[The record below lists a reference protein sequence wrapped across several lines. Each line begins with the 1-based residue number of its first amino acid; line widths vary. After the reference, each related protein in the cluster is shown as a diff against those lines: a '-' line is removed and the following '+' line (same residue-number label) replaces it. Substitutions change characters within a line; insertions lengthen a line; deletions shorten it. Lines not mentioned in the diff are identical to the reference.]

1 MISLSRRDSL
11 LTREFALPV
20 NVHCVDRIGFDVG
33 TIESAIE
40 NIVRGQLNDRY
51 FQARGRGSD
60 CFGPAMVDREGKL
73 GLRFREID
81 SGERSRVYH
90 DVGLENR

>member
-1 MISLSRRDSL
+1 MQGAGHD
-11 LTREFALPV
+11 
-20 NVHCVDRIGFDVG
+20 G
-33 TIESAIE
+33 
-40 NIVRGQLNDRY
+40 
-51 FQARGRGSD
+51 
-60 CFGPAMVDREGKL
+60 FGPTMVDREGKL